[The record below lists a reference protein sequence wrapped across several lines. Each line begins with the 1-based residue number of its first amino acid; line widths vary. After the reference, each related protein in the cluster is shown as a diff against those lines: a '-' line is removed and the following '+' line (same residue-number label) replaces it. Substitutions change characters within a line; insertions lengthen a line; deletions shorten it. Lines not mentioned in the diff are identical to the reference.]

1 MITVTSNIGEV
12 AARLSGRLAAIERGK
27 DQMIRTICTSLVP
40 IIKERIHEKGE
51 YSDGTPF
58 GGYNPQYLRLRERA
72 GRLEGNKKVFSLTG
86 KLENALTVVPN
97 GTSYA
102 IGVIDLVEDEVKD
115 EVKIELNKKKPK
127 KKNLKSKIK
136 EARKL
141 ITTSQLVGFIQ
152 ENNDTESRTVWG
164 LQDSEREIIQ
174 ESAKTY
180 IQSIP

>member
-1 MITVTSNIGEV
+1 MISITSNIGEV

-27 DQMIRTICTSLVP
+27 DQMIRAVCTSLVP

-58 GGYNPQYLRLRERA
+58 GGYTPQYLRLRERA

-102 IGVIDLVEDEVKD
+102 IGVIDLVEDEVKTIP
-115 EVKIELNKKKPK
+115 KLKPIKSKPK
-127 KKNLKSKIK
+127 KRTPKTKAAK
-136 EARKL
+136 KL

-164 LQDSEREIIQ
+164 LQDSEREVIQ

>member
-1 MITVTSNIGEV
+1 MISITSNIGEV

-27 DQMIRTICTSLVP
+27 DQMIRAICTSLVP

-58 GGYNPQYLRLRERA
+58 GGYTPQYLRLRERA

-102 IGVIDLVEDEVKD
+102 IGVIDLVEDEVKTIP
-115 EVKIELNKKKPK
+115 KLKPIKSKPK
-127 KKNLKSKIK
+127 KRTPKTKAAK
-136 EARKL
+136 KL

-164 LQDSEREIIQ
+164 LQDSEREVIQ

>member
-12 AARLSGRLAAIERGK
+12 AARLSGRLAAIERSK

-58 GGYNPQYLRLRERA
+58 GGYTPQYLRLRERA

-102 IGVIDLVEDEVKD
+102 IGVIDLVEDEVKTIP
-115 EVKIELNKKKPK
+115 KLKPIKSKPK
-127 KKNLKSKIK
+127 KRTPKTKAAK
-136 EARKL
+136 KL

-164 LQDSEREIIQ
+164 LQDSEREVIQ

>member
-1 MITVTSNIGEV
+1 MISITSNIGEV

-102 IGVIDLVEDEVKD
+102 IGVIDLVEDEVKTIP
-115 EVKIELNKKKPK
+115 KLKPIKSKPK
-127 KKNLKSKIK
+127 KRTPKTKAAK
-136 EARKL
+136 KL

-164 LQDSEREIIQ
+164 LQDSEREVIQ

>member
-1 MITVTSNIGEV
+1 MISITSNIGEV

-27 DQMIRTICTSLVP
+27 DQMIRAVCTSLVP

-102 IGVIDLVEDEVKD
+102 IGVIDLVEDEVKIIP
-115 EVKIELNKKKPK
+115 KLKPIKSKPK
-127 KKNLKSKIK
+127 KRTPKTKAAK
-136 EARKL
+136 KL

-164 LQDSEREIIQ
+164 LQDSEREVIQ

>member
-1 MITVTSNIGEV
+1 MISITSNIGEV

-102 IGVIDLVEDEVKD
+102 IGVIDLVEDEAKTIP
-115 EVKIELNKKKPK
+115 KLKPIKSKPK
-127 KKNLKSKIK
+127 KRTPKIK
-136 EARKL
+136 AAKKL

-152 ENNDTESRTVWG
+152 ENNDSESRTVWG
-164 LQDSEREIIQ
+164 LQDSEREVIQ

>member
-1 MITVTSNIGEV
+1 MISITSNIGEV

-58 GGYNPQYLRLRERA
+58 GGYTPQYLRLRERA

-102 IGVIDLVEDEVKD
+102 IGVIDLVEDEVKTIP
-115 EVKIELNKKKPK
+115 KLKPIKSKPK
-127 KKNLKSKIK
+127 KL
-136 EARKL
+136 
-141 ITTSQLVGFIQ
+141 
-152 ENNDTESRTVWG
+152 
-164 LQDSEREIIQ
+164 
-174 ESAKTY
+174 
-180 IQSIP
+180 

>member
-1 MITVTSNIGEV
+1 MISITSNIGEV

-27 DQMIRTICTSLVP
+27 DQMIRAVCTSLVP

-58 GGYNPQYLRLRERA
+58 GGYTPQYLRLRERA

-102 IGVIDLVEDEVKD
+102 IGVIDLVEDEVKTIPKLKP
-115 EVKIELNKKKPK
+115 VKSKPK
-127 KKNLKSKIK
+127 KRTPKTKAAK
-136 EARKL
+136 KL

-164 LQDSEREIIQ
+164 LQDSEREVIQ

>member
-1 MITVTSNIGEV
+1 MISITSNIGEV

-58 GGYNPQYLRLRERA
+58 GGYNPQYLRLRERE

-102 IGVIDLVEDEVKD
+102 IGVIDLVEDEVKTIP
-115 EVKIELNKKKPK
+115 KLKPIKSKPK
-127 KKNLKSKIK
+127 KRTPKTKAAK
-136 EARKL
+136 KL

-164 LQDSEREIIQ
+164 LQDSEREVIQ

>member
-12 AARLSGRLAAIERGK
+12 AARLSGRLAAIERSK

-58 GGYNPQYLRLRERA
+58 GGYTPQYLRLRERA

-102 IGVIDLVEDEVKD
+102 IGVIDLVEDEVKIIP
-115 EVKIELNKKKPK
+115 KLKPIKSKPK
-127 KKNLKSKIK
+127 KRTPKTKTAK
-136 EARKL
+136 KL

-164 LQDSEREIIQ
+164 LQDSEREVIQ

>member
-12 AARLSGRLAAIERGK
+12 AARLSGRLAAIERSK

-102 IGVIDLVEDEVKD
+102 IGVIDLVEDEVKTIPKLKP
-115 EVKIELNKKKPK
+115 VKSKPK
-127 KKNLKSKIK
+127 KRTPNIK
-136 EARKL
+136 TAKKL

-164 LQDSEREIIQ
+164 LQDSEREVIQ

>member
-1 MITVTSNIGEV
+1 MISITSNIGEV

-27 DQMIRTICTSLVP
+27 DQMIRAVCTSLVP

-58 GGYNPQYLRLRERA
+58 GGYTPQYLRLRERA

-102 IGVIDLVEDEVKD
+102 IGVIDLVEDEVKIIP
-115 EVKIELNKKKPK
+115 KLKPIKSKPK
-127 KKNLKSKIK
+127 KRTPKTKAAK
-136 EARKL
+136 KL

-164 LQDSEREIIQ
+164 LQDSEREVIQ

>member
-1 MITVTSNIGEV
+1 MISITSNIGEV

-58 GGYNPQYLRLRERA
+58 GGYTPQYLRLRERA

-102 IGVIDLVEDEVKD
+102 IGVIDLVEDEVKTIP
-115 EVKIELNKKKPK
+115 KLKPIKSKPK
-127 KKNLKSKIK
+127 KRTPKTKAAK
-136 EARKL
+136 KL

-164 LQDSEREIIQ
+164 LQDSEREVIQ